1 MQFRQRGDRMKYLF
15 FISLLLLS
23 SCISAVRNNEISRNV
38 QPIEFSKVDAN
49 EDGKITEEET
59 KAFNALEQTNT
70 NISTPLYVSIG
81 ILLVSVVGCAVLV
94 KKKKCQYQYI
104 KGPLHFQFM
113 KGHLYQ
119 YIEMHQP

>member
-1 MQFRQRGDRMKYLF
+1 MKYLF

-23 SCISAVRNNEISRNV
+23 SCISAVRNNEINRNV

-70 NISTPLYVSIG
+70 DISTPLYVSIG

-94 KKKKCQYQYI
+94 KRKNAQYQYI

>member
-23 SCISAVRNNEISRNV
+23 SCISAVRNNEINRNV
-38 QPIEFSKVDAN
+38 QPIEFSKVDTN

-94 KKKKCQYQYI
+94 KRKNANI
-104 KGPLHFQFM
+104 NT
-113 KGHLYQ
+113 
-119 YIEMHQP
+119 